1 MKHILITTIA
11 AVLLVG
17 CGPLLVLSES
27 QESAPP
33 EEKPAKP
40 VDEDTSDGD
49 MGEQDSQQ
57 ADNNP
62 LSKLQQ
68 LTKRGVQINR
78 VEILE
83 EWNRIYS
90 LVPNWVKVEGEN
102 GRMLDNDRITYLV
115 DVKAELIKWRL
126 LIISAVLTEV
136 GDLPDGYRN
145 KDQIKDIK
153 DLKIISEWQK
163 AYTQWRNK
171 TNELS
176 EVWGSLP
183 TGLTVTN
190 IIAKLD
196 DRFEESVG
204 ISPPKFKDLL
214 SAQQLYVRERDF
226 GLKRYMGK
234 SRAQINAM
242 LPKPSYQKP
251 PGKKLGPIRC
261 DYIRKSGHTL
271 KLHFVYIA
279 DISDYRVEKVELIRR
294 N

>member
-1 MKHILITTIA
+1 
-11 AVLLVG
+11 
-17 CGPLLVLSES
+17 
-27 QESAPP
+27 
-33 EEKPAKP
+33 
-40 VDEDTSDGD
+40 
-49 MGEQDSQQ
+49 QQ

-251 PGKKLGPIRC
+251 PGKKLG
-261 DYIRKSGHTL
+261 
-271 KLHFVYIA
+271 
-279 DISDYRVEKVELIRR
+279 
-294 N
+294 